1 LRTRQLASCPGAPS
15 VIYVTLQQKG
25 GEEKWSAG
33 VYRSD
38 DGGETWQARNNG
50 FRQISGKPG
59 FNNMCSTWTDKIV
72 VHPDNPDIV
81 YVGGAAWWETG
92 IYKTVDGGLNWSRI
106 LTKSK
111 EGWIDFWGQVV
122 TCLSLSPASP
132 NALAFGT
139 SGMVFRSDDGGSSWH
154 SRYSEVL
161 EDGRI
166 KGTGLEVT
174 CLHSI
179 TPDKTRKGRFFL
191 GYYDIGL
198 LITDDNG
205 KTFRRSMNGIPKK
218 FINSCFSIVQAPD
231 NPLCLWGGFGS
242 WGGTGSGIVAKSID
256 GGKSWTPCTKDGNG
270 WVNSQPRNIVSFGGN
285 GVYRIVYTSRKG
297 LISSDNGGESWAI
310 NTNLVF
316 GAMTRDGDTLYA
328 AKNGGN
334 KTSTLWKSVDE
345 GRTWSIMPATTALK
359 VGEIKAIA
367 VKDNQIL
374 FSARRN
380 RIGSDSG
387 GAWYSSDGGV
397 TFTKV
402 VEDYFCQ
409 GVLITQD
416 AILVS
421 MIDHPYHNFPGGG
434 GIRISR
440 DKGKTWKSL
449 NTPTL
454 QNRNISSLV
463 LDPFTPNSIWAG
475 SGGNS
480 IFITT
485 LLPVQ

>member
-1 LRTRQLASCPGAPS
+1 
-15 VIYVTLQQKG
+15 
-25 GEEKWSAG
+25 
-33 VYRSD
+33 
-38 DGGETWQARNNG
+38 
-50 FRQISGKPG
+50 
-59 FNNMCSTWTDKIV
+59 
-72 VHPDNPDIV
+72 
-81 YVGGAAWWETG
+81 
-92 IYKTVDGGLNWSRI
+92 
-106 LTKSK
+106 
-111 EGWIDFWGQVV
+111 
-122 TCLSLSPASP
+122 
-132 NALAFGT
+132 
-139 SGMVFRSDDGGSSWH
+139 
-154 SRYSEVL
+154 
-161 EDGRI
+161 
-166 KGTGLEVT
+166 
-174 CLHSI
+174 
-179 TPDKTRKGRFFL
+179 
-191 GYYDIGL
+191 
-198 LITDDNG
+198 
-205 KTFRRSMNGIPKK
+205 
-218 FINSCFSIVQAPD
+218 
-231 NPLCLWGGFGS
+231 
-242 WGGTGSGIVAKSID
+242 
-256 GGKSWTPCTKDGNG
+256 
-270 WVNSQPRNIVSFGGN
+270 
-285 GVYRIVYTSRKG
+285 
-297 LISSDNGGESWAI
+297 
-310 NTNLVF
+310 
-316 GAMTRDGDTLYA
+316 MTRDGDTLYA

-485 LLPVQ
+485 LLSVQ